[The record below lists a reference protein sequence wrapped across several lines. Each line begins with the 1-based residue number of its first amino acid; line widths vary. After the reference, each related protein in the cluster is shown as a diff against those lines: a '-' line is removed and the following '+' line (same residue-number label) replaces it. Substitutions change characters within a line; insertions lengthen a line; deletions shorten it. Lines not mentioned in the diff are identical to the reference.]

1 MDYFDLSV
9 KKGGLREAFSDKDL
23 CYCFI
28 TFSSDWLFPTSET
41 KTIIQSINQYNTKV
55 SFAEIKTDKG
65 HDAFLLDEP
74 NFHSTLKSFITGQK
88 KRLKI

>member
-1 MDYFDLSV
+1 MDYFDIST
-9 KKGGLREAFSDKDL
+9 KKGGLTKAFSDKNL
-23 CYCFI
+23 SYCFI

-41 KTIIQSINQYNTKV
+41 KTIIQFINKYNTKV

-65 HDAFLLDEP
+65 HDAFLLHEP

-88 KRLKI
+88 KRFKI